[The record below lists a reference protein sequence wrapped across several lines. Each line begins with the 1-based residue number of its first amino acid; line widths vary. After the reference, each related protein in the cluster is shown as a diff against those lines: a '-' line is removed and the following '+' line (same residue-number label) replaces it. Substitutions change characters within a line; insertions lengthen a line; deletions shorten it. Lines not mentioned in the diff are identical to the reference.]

1 MSVPSSDRAAR
12 ASRRALRGPA
22 RMVLVS
28 LAAMALVAALWIAT
42 LSPGAG
48 DGGSLSLDAR
58 VMAVGATVRCPIC
71 PEPIPVNDVQNA
83 QALQMR
89 QYIRSQLQQGL
100 SANQVRQELVDR
112 YGAAIL
118 LAPPQRGFDLL
129 VWIVPLAVVSVCGVV
144 LALAVRRWSRRMGP
158 ESSPLPAQ
166 QPDAQASAPLMV
178 GAQIKRY
185 EAILDRE
192 LAAKE

>member
-12 ASRRALRGPA
+12 ASKRALRGPA
-22 RMVLVS
+22 RLLLVG
-28 LAAMALVAALWIAT
+28 LAAVTLVAALWMAT

-48 DGGSLSLDAR
+48 AGGSLDAR

-112 YGAAIL
+112 YGAKIL

-144 LALAVRRWSRRMGP
+144 LALAVRRWSRRVGP
-158 ESSPLPAQ
+158 ESSPLPAK
-166 QPDAQASAPLMV
+166 QPDAQENEPRLIRREI
-178 GAQIKRY
+178 QRY

>member
-12 ASRRALRGPA
+12 DSKIALRAPA
-22 RMVLVS
+22 RMLLGS
-28 LAAMALVAALWIAT
+28 LAAVTLVAALWMAT
-42 LSPGAG
+42 LSPAPG
-48 DGGSLSLDAR
+48 DRGSLEAR

-89 QYIRSQLQQGL
+89 QFIRGELQRGL
-100 SANQVRQELVDR
+100 SGDQVRQELAER
-112 YGAAIL
+112 YGATIL

-129 VWIVPLAVVSVCGVV
+129 AWIVPLAVVSVCGVV
-144 LALAVRRWSRRMGP
+144 LALAVRRWSRRTGP
-158 ESSPLPAQ
+158 ESSPLPAK
-166 QPDAQASAPLMV
+166 QPDGQASETFIV
-178 GAQIKRY
+178 GPQIKRY

-192 LAAKE
+192 LAAQE

>member
-1 MSVPSSDRAAR
+1 VSVRSSDRAAR
-12 ASRRALRGPA
+12 LSKIALRGPA
-22 RMVLVS
+22 RMLLVS
-28 LAAMALVAALWIAT
+28 LAAVTLVAALWMAT
-42 LSPGAG
+42 LSHGAG
-48 DGGSLSLDAR
+48 DGDSLDAR

-89 QYIRSQLQQGL
+89 QYIRGQLQRGL
-100 SANQVRQELVDR
+100 SADQVRQKLVEN
-112 YGAAIL
+112 YGATIL

-129 VWIVPLAVVSVCGVV
+129 VWIVPLVVVSVCGVA
-144 LALAVRRWSRRMGP
+144 LALAVRRWSRPLGP
-158 ESSPLPAQ
+158 ESSPLLAQ
-166 QPDAQASAPLMV
+166 QPDAQASESLLV
-178 GAQIKRY
+178 GPQIKRY

>member
-1 MSVPSSDRAAR
+1 V
-12 ASRRALRGPA
+12 L
-22 RMVLVS
+22 LVS
-28 LAAMALVAALWIAT
+28 LAAVSLVAALWMAA
-42 LSPGAG
+42 LLPGGG
-48 DGGSLSLDAR
+48 DGGSLDLDTR

-71 PEPIPVNDVQNA
+71 PEPISVNDVQNT

-89 QYIRSQLQQGL
+89 QFIRGELKRGL
-100 SANQVRQELVDR
+100 SADQVRQELVVR
-112 YGAAIL
+112 YGATIL

-158 ESSPLPAQ
+158 ESSLLSATQ
-166 QPDAQASAPLMV
+166 LDAQENQPLLA
-178 GAQIKRY
+178 GPQIKRY

>member
-1 MSVPSSDRAAR
+1 VSVPSSDRAAR
-12 ASRRALRGPA
+12 ASRRALRGPV
-22 RMVLVS
+22 RLLLVS
-28 LAAMALVAALWIAT
+28 LAALTLVAALWMAA
-42 LSPGAG
+42 LSPGAR
-48 DGGSLSLDAR
+48 DGGSLDTR

-83 QALQMR
+83 QSLQMR
-89 QYIRSQLQQGL
+89 QFIRSQLQQGL
-100 SANQVRQELVDR
+100 SADQVRQKLVEL
-112 YGAAIL
+112 YGAKIL
-118 LAPPQRGFDLL
+118 LAPPPRGFDLL

-158 ESSPLPAQ
+158 ESSPLPAK
-166 QPDAQASAPLMV
+166 QPDAQASEPLLV
-178 GAQIKRY
+178 GSQIKRY

>member
-1 MSVPSSDRAAR
+1 M
-12 ASRRALRGPA
+12 L
-22 RMVLVS
+22 LVS
-28 LAAMALVAALWIAT
+28 LAAVALVAALWMAT
-42 LSPGAG
+42 LSHGGG
-48 DGGSLSLDAR
+48 DGGSLDAR

-71 PEPIPVNDVQNA
+71 PEPIPLNDVQNA

-89 QYIRSQLQQGL
+89 QFIRGELQRGL
-100 SANQVRQELVDR
+100 SGDQVRQELAER
-112 YGAAIL
+112 YGATIL

-129 VWIVPLAVVSVCGVV
+129 VWIVPLAVVSVCGIV

-166 QPDAQASAPLMV
+166 QPDAQASEPLL
-178 GAQIKRY
+178 GGPQIKRY

-192 LAAKE
+192 LAAQE

>member
-1 MSVPSSDRAAR
+1 M
-12 ASRRALRGPA
+12 L
-22 RMVLVS
+22 LVS
-28 LAAMALVAALWIAT
+28 LAAVTLVAALWMAT
-42 LSPGAG
+42 LSHGAG

-89 QYIRSQLQQGL
+89 QFIRGELQRGL
-100 SANQVRQELVDR
+100 SADQVRQELVES
-112 YGAAIL
+112 YGAKIL

-144 LALAVRRWSRRMGP
+144 LALAVRRWSRPLGP

-166 QPDAQASAPLMV
+166 QPDLQASEPLLV
-178 GAQIKRY
+178 GPQIKRY

>member
-1 MSVPSSDRAAR
+1 MLLA
-12 ASRRALRGPA
+12 G
-22 RMVLVS
+22 
-28 LAAMALVAALWIAT
+28 LAAVTLVAAVWMAT
-42 LSPGAG
+42 LSPAPG
-48 DGGSLSLDAR
+48 DQGSLDAR

-71 PEPIPVNDVQNA
+71 PEPISVNDVQNT

-100 SANQVRQELVDR
+100 SADQVRQELVDL
-112 YGAAIL
+112 YGAKIL

-158 ESSPLPAQ
+158 EASALAAK
-166 QPDAQASAPLMV
+166 QPDAQASEPLLV
-178 GAQIKRY
+178 GRQIQRY

>member
-1 MSVPSSDRAAR
+1 MLLA
-12 ASRRALRGPA
+12 
-22 RMVLVS
+22 S
-28 LAAMALVAALWIAT
+28 LAAVTLVAAVWMAT

-48 DGGSLSLDAR
+48 AGGSLDTR

-71 PEPIPVNDVQNA
+71 PEPISVNDVQNT

-89 QYIRSQLQQGL
+89 QFIRSQLQQGL
-100 SANQVRQELVDR
+100 SADQVRQELVDR
-112 YGAAIL
+112 YGAKIL

-144 LALAVRRWSRRMGP
+144 LALAVRRWSRPLGP
-158 ESSPLPAQ
+158 ESSPLPAK
-166 QPDAQASAPLMV
+166 QPDAQASRPLLA
-178 GAQIKRY
+178 GPQIKRY

-192 LAAKE
+192 LAAQE

>member
-1 MSVPSSDRAAR
+1 MSVPSSDHAAR
-12 ASRRALRGPA
+12 DSKRALRGRA
-22 RMVLVS
+22 RMLLVG
-28 LAAMALVAALWIAT
+28 LAAVTLVAGLWMAT

-48 DGGSLSLDAR
+48 DGGSLDAR

-89 QYIRSQLQQGL
+89 QFIRGELQRGL
-100 SANQVRQELVDR
+100 SGDQVRQELAER
-112 YGAAIL
+112 YGATIL

-129 VWIVPLAVVSVCGVV
+129 VWIVPLAVVSVCGIV

-158 ESSPLPAQ
+158 ESSPLPAT
-166 QPDAQASAPLMV
+166 QPDAQASKPLLV
-178 GAQIKRY
+178 GPQIKRY

-192 LAAKE
+192 LAAQE